1 MKIEEIDKKMNIPIK
16 IFSKI
21 RIINKEKG
29 K

>member
-16 IFSKI
+16 IFSNI
-21 RIINKEKG
+21 RIINKEKR